1 MNGLQRQSCSNQN
14 WPASIRPGWLKWL
27 FCICA
32 LTAAAVTPGAAQS
45 LSGEDPLGF
54 FTNVTARLLSSE
66 LNLNLRQIEIYPTN
80 QYTPA
85 VQRLLQVTANIYDAT
100 STNYYPTIFRP
111 LFSSDASGNLFI
123 IGYTNVPS
131 ITDPSQLAQPIDAS
145 VLAATPNVS
154 NLATNVYGVPWII
167 AAKKG
172 FPNFNAF
179 EMENVFQIFRKLQ
192 LSRPSTNVT
201 YLSNPG
207 AYAFSQQL
215 TVAITNMFGV
225 ECWNSYQAD
234 YTNNPV
240 EIFVKDANTTTLI
253 NDEGLSY
260 PISFSFTN
268 AAAISD
274 WPGYGPNPRPNLFSF
289 IWQPLVQGE
298 VTLPMCIY
306 TFNTNYP
313 FVLQAPSY
321 FVTNSLMPHWGLL
334 VTNRLQV
341 VMLESNA
348 ADGSC
353 HVIDYVQLIGP
364 ENSVDLTAAITN
376 LYDTY
381 YDRNNNYQ
389 KTVNTGY
396 NDMWDPIVSS
406 GTMPMGIASQIFV
419 SAQLFPI
426 ILSPY
431 WSQISP
437 NDVTNEIAAFRAF
450 LGYGTLYGLPP
461 SAAPYIAAGKA
472 ALNLQ
477 APYTPTALV
486 TRLTLWEANDPL
498 VHYLASDLA
507 GSPQYVHPQKT
518 EMPLTFGV
526 LNDRYMPWGGNAE
539 YPNTDPN
546 PYNLALKDPLV
557 WSSDDWNFPSG
568 QPLSADWLGQVH
580 RGTPWQ
586 TIYLKATDILTTTGL
601 GALENWTG
609 DPDAADAAAMAPV
622 QDRHLASLLAFMFN
636 TNGFRS
642 LVSVN
647 NPDPNAWLGL
657 LDGLTALTNPTSG
670 QFVPIII
677 SSNSPQA
684 SIIAGGI
691 QTSRSGQPNQF
702 FRDAG
707 DVLATPQLA
716 EQSPFLRG
724 LNPTNQIS
732 DEAYEMIPSQLL
744 SLVRADSIG
753 SVAPANGQTVFQF
766 TGYDGHSYAI
776 EFSSDLVSWASVS
789 TNNPANG
796 ILTFTNLP
804 PVNASPQFFRSVL
817 LQ

>member
-1 MNGLQRQSCSNQN
+1 LADDRAAMEIVLKRYIQILGAVVVLA
-14 WPASIRPGWLKWL
+14 ASTATK
-27 FCICA
+27 
-32 LTAAAVTPGAAQS
+32 TAAQNLDAGS
-45 LSGEDPLGF
+45 PLGF
-54 FTNVTARLLSSE
+54 FTNVASRLLSSE
-66 LNLNLRQIEIYPTN
+66 LNLNLTQIGIYPTN

-85 VQRLLQVTANIYDAT
+85 VQRLLQVSANIYDAT

-111 LFSSDASGNLFI
+111 LFSSDDSGNLFI
-123 IGYTNVPS
+123 TGYTNVSS
-131 ITDPSQLAQPIDAS
+131 ITDPSQLVWPIDAS
-145 VLAATPNVS
+145 TLAATPNGS

-172 FPNFNAF
+172 FPNFNEF
-179 EMENVFQIFRKLQ
+179 QMENIFQIYRKLQ
-192 LSRPSTNVT
+192 LTRPNTNVT
-201 YLSNPG
+201 YLFNPG
-207 AYAFSQQL
+207 AYTISQQL
-215 TVAITNMFGV
+215 TIAMTNIFGV

-240 EIFVKDANTTTLI
+240 EIVVKDANTTTLI

-260 PISFSFTN
+260 TIPFFYTN
-268 AAAISD
+268 ATTISD
-274 WPGYGPNPRPNLFSF
+274 WPGYGASPLYQQNPQSF
-289 IWQPLVQGE
+289 VWQPLEMGE
-298 VTLPMCIY
+298 IVMPDWIY
-306 TFNTNYP
+306 TFDTNAP
-313 FVLQAPSY
+313 FVWPAPSY
-321 FVTNSLMPHWGLL
+321 FVTNSLMPHWTLL

-348 ADGSC
+348 TDGSY
-353 HVIDYVQLIGP
+353 HVLDYVQLIGP
-364 ENSVDLTAAITN
+364 VTSVDLTAAITN

-389 KTVNTGY
+389 KTTLIGY
-396 NDMWDPIVSS
+396 NDMWDPIVT
-406 GTMPMGIASQIFV
+406 GGVVQIPTGMANQIGV
-419 SAQLFPI
+419 SAQMFPI
-426 ILSPY
+426 VYSPY
-431 WSQISP
+431 WYWSALSP
-437 NDVTNEIAAFRAF
+437 VDVTNQTAEFRAF
-450 LGYGTLYGLPP
+450 LGFASPPMPP
-461 SAAPYIAAGKA
+461 STAPFIAAGKT

-486 TRLTLWEANDPL
+486 ACMTQWEANDPL
-498 VHYLASDLA
+498 VHYLASDLI
-507 GSPQYVHPQKT
+507 GSSQNSQPQQQIT
-518 EMPLTFGV
+518 PLTLGG
-526 LNDRYMPWGGNAE
+526 LNDRYRPWGGNARF
-539 YPNTDPN
+539 PNTDPN

-557 WSSDDWNFPSG
+557 GSSDDWNFPTG
-568 QPLSADWLGQVH
+568 QALNLNWLGQVH

-586 TIYLKATDILTTTGL
+586 TIYLKATDILATAGGL
-601 GALENWTG
+601 NTWTNWTG

-636 TNGFRS
+636 TNDFRS

-684 SIIAGGI
+684 SIIAGAI

-716 EQSPFLRG
+716 EQSPFLSG
-724 LNPTNQIS
+724 LNPTNQIT
-732 DEAYEMIPSQLL
+732 DEAYETIPSQLL

-753 SVAPANGQTVFQF
+753 SVAPANGQMVIQF

-776 EFSSDLVSWASVS
+776 EASSDLVNWPSVA
-789 TNNPANG
+789 TNYPVNG
-796 ILTFTNLP
+796 IFTITNP
-804 PVNASPQFFRSVL
+804 PPIDASPQFYRSVL

>member
-1 MNGLQRQSCSNQN
+1 
-14 WPASIRPGWLKWL
+14 
-27 FCICA
+27 
-32 LTAAAVTPGAAQS
+32 
-45 LSGEDPLGF
+45 
-54 FTNVTARLLSSE
+54 
-66 LNLNLRQIEIYPTN
+66 
-80 QYTPA
+80 
-85 VQRLLQVTANIYDAT
+85 
-100 STNYYPTIFRP
+100 
-111 LFSSDASGNLFI
+111 
-123 IGYTNVPS
+123 
-131 ITDPSQLAQPIDAS
+131 
-145 VLAATPNVS
+145 
-154 NLATNVYGVPWII
+154 
-167 AAKKG
+167 
-172 FPNFNAF
+172 
-179 EMENVFQIFRKLQ
+179 
-192 LSRPSTNVT
+192 
-201 YLSNPG
+201 
-207 AYAFSQQL
+207 
-215 TVAITNMFGV
+215 
-225 ECWNSYQAD
+225 
-234 YTNNPV
+234 
-240 EIFVKDANTTTLI
+240 
-253 NDEGLSY
+253 
-260 PISFSFTN
+260 
-268 AAAISD
+268 
-274 WPGYGPNPRPNLFSF
+274 
-289 IWQPLVQGE
+289 
-298 VTLPMCIY
+298 
-306 TFNTNYP
+306 
-313 FVLQAPSY
+313 
-321 FVTNSLMPHWGLL
+321 
-334 VTNRLQV
+334 
-341 VMLESNA
+341 
-348 ADGSC
+348 
-353 HVIDYVQLIGP
+353 
-364 ENSVDLTAAITN
+364 
-376 LYDTY
+376 
-381 YDRNNNYQ
+381 
-389 KTVNTGY
+389 
-396 NDMWDPIVSS
+396 
-406 GTMPMGIASQIFV
+406 MPMGIASQIFV

-691 QTSRSGQPNQF
+691 QTSQSGQPNQF